1 MKPALSLAVV
11 VSLIGPAL
19 PVAAQESTEM
29 SMPFEFRLAAV
40 QAIPGPVSA
49 AITREAI
56 RLAAPGKLV
65 PSRFDAVAE
74 ARPILSDHDSYSDS
88 QTVQSAV
95 DNSWLQLQQ
104 LLAGEEIRIVL
115 DDATSSRGA
124 FRMADAESITLHVAE
139 HDQRVPRARL
149 RRVSVSRG
157 THRRRNVL
165 LGLVI
170 GGATGGLI
178 TALHCRGASSS
189 CNEVA
194 PAFVYP
200 LAGAGTVIGALLP
213 ARAWQEIYRDDRT
226 MP

>member
-1 MKPALSLAVV
+1 MKPALSLTVV
-11 VSLIGPAL
+11 VSLMGPSL
-19 PVAAQESTEM
+19 PVAAQEPMEM
-29 SMPFEFRLAAV
+29 PTSFDSRRVAV
-40 QAIPGPVSA
+40 QPTPGSVSA

-56 RLAAPGKLV
+56 RLAAAGQPV
-65 PSRFDAVAE
+65 PSRLDAFAK
-74 ARPILSDHDSYSDS
+74 ARPFLSDHDFYSDS
-88 QTVQSAV
+88 LTVQSAA

-104 LLAGEEIRIVL
+104 LVAGQEIRIVL
-115 DDATSSRGA
+115 DDATSSQGA
-124 FRMADAESITLHVAE
+124 FRIADAESITLHVAE

-149 RRVSVSRG
+149 RQVSVSRG
-157 THRRRNVL
+157 THRRRKVL
-165 LGLVI
+165 LGLAI

-226 MP
+226 TP

>member
-1 MKPALSLAVV
+1 MKPALSLTVV
-11 VSLIGPAL
+11 VSLIGSAL
-19 PVAAQESTEM
+19 PVAAQEPTDM
-29 SMPFEFRLAAV
+29 PMPFDFRRAPV
-40 QAIPGPVSA
+40 QATPGPVSA

-56 RLAAPGKLV
+56 RLAGAGELV
-65 PSRFDAVAE
+65 SSRFDALAE
-74 ARPILSDHDSYSDS
+74 ARPVLSDHDSYSDS
-88 QTVQSAV
+88 LTVQSAA
-95 DNSWLQLQQ
+95 DNSWLQIQQ
-104 LLAGEEIRIVL
+104 LAAGEEIRIVF
-115 DDATSSRGA
+115 DDSTSSRGV
-124 FRMADAESITLHVAE
+124 FQMADAESITLHVAE

-165 LGLVI
+165 LGLAI

-213 ARAWQEIYRDDRT
+213 ARAWHEIYRDDRT
-226 MP
+226 TP